1 MTKELQSTNDQKDER
16 DAELFVIRT
25 SSFFRHSC
33 FVIRHFRVGQTF
45 LSACSID
52 KQQRLSS
59 ESARPLDQL
68 VSVYA
73 GIAVVV
79 AIPVY
84 SGYRGHKV
92 TLKGSESRSGSPPP
106 TEACSV

>member
-1 MTKELQSTNDQKDER
+1 MTNGRNHS
-16 DAELFVIRT
+16 FVLRH
-25 SSFFRHSC
+25 SSFFRHSW
-33 FVIRHFRVGQTF
+33 FVSRHFRVGQTF

-79 AIPVY
+79 AIPV
-84 SGYRGHKV
+84 SPGYRGHRV
-92 TLKGSESRSGSPPP
+92 TLKGSESRSGSPAPI
-106 TEACSV
+106 EACRV